1 MPLNPVQWQKALAAD
16 SLRPVYLLA
25 GEELLVLEAADA
37 LRAQARKLG
46 YAEREV
52 LEVGNHFDWDDLAR
66 AAAGMSL
73 FATRRLLD
81 LRLPTGRP
89 GTEGAKA
96 INEFCANPPPDVT
109 LLITATDWSNKH
121 EGVWTK
127 HLDAA
132 GALVVFNA
140 PKPQEWAAWIG
151 ARLASRGLRASPDA
165 AALLAERVEG
175 NLLAAAQEI
184 DKLVVLH
191 GQASAG
197 NGGEQNMPRIDAA
210 EMENLVADSARY
222 DAFKLTDAAFAGDGG
237 RALHILA
244 GLRAE
249 GDELIALMG
258 WLVNQLQL
266 ALRLAN
272 ARDFAAQARAER
284 LWPARE
290 QLFRKALRRAP
301 REHWLQCLA
310 RAARIDRIAKGREQG
325 DAWLE
330 AERLIAAMAE
340 PRAAAA
346 LA

>member
-1 MPLNPVQWQKALAAD
+1 MPLNPAQWQKALAD
-16 SLRPVYLLA
+16 DRLKSVYLLA

-37 LRAQARKLG
+37 LRAQARRLG
-46 YAEREV
+46 YSEREV
-52 LEVGNHFDWDDLAR
+52 LDVSQHFDWDDLAR

-89 GTEGAKA
+89 GVEGAKA
-96 INEFCANPPPDVT
+96 ITAFCADPPPDVT
-109 LLITATDWSNKH
+109 LLISATEWSSKH
-121 EGVWTK
+121 EGAWAKKV
-127 HLDAA
+127 DAA
-132 GALVVFNA
+132 GASVIFNA
-140 PKPQEWAAWIG
+140 PRPYEWSGWIG
-151 ARLASRGLRASPDA
+151 ARLASRGLSATPDA
-165 AALLAERVEG
+165 AALLAQRVEG

-191 GQASAG
+191 GSG
-197 NGGEQNMPRIDAA
+197 RIDAA
-210 EMENLVADSARY
+210 EMERLVADSARY

-272 ARDFAAQARAER
+272 ARDFAAQAKLER
-284 LWPARE
+284 LWQARE
-290 QLFRKALRRAP
+290 QLFRQALRRAP
-301 REHWLQCLA
+301 REHWLACLA

-340 PRAAAA
+340 PRASSA

>member
-1 MPLNPVQWQKALAAD
+1 MPLNAMQWQKSLAAEQ
-16 SLRPVYLLA
+16 LRPVYLLA

-52 LEVGNHFDWDDLAR
+52 LDVGNHFDWDDLAR

-121 EGVWTK
+121 EGAWTK
-127 HLDAA
+127 NLDAA

-140 PKPQEWAAWIG
+140 PRPNEWASWIG
-151 ARLASRGLRASPDA
+151 ARLSSRGLSATPDA

-191 GQASAG
+191 GQG
-197 NGGEQNMPRIDAA
+197 KIDAQ

-237 RALHILA
+237 RALRILA
-244 GLRAE
+244 GLHAE
-249 GDELIALMG
+249 GEELIGLMG

-272 ARDFAAQARAER
+272 AHDFAAQARAER

-310 RAARIDRIAKGREQG
+310 RAARIDRMAKGREQG

-330 AERLIAAMAE
+330 AERLIAAIAE
-340 PRAAAA
+340 PRAAGA

>member
-1 MPLNPVQWQKALAAD
+1 MPLNPAQWQKALAGD
-16 SLRPVYLLA
+16 SLLPVYLLA

-37 LRAQARKLG
+37 LRAQARRLG

-52 LEVGNHFDWDDLAR
+52 LDVGNHFDWNDLAR
-66 AAAGMSL
+66 SAAGMSL

-109 LLITATDWSNKH
+109 LLITATEWSSKH
-121 EGVWTK
+121 EGAWTK
-127 HLDAA
+127 NLDAV

-140 PKPQEWAAWIG
+140 PKPHEWAAWVG
-151 ARLASRGLRASPDA
+151 ARLASRGLSATPDA

-184 DKLVVLH
+184 DKLAVLR
-191 GQASAG
+191 GQ
-197 NGGEQNMPRIDAA
+197 GGGGRIDAA

-237 RALHILA
+237 RALRILA

-310 RAARIDRIAKGREQG
+310 RAARIDRMAKGREAG
-325 DAWLE
+325 DPWLE
-330 AERLIAAMAE
+330 AERLIAAIAE
-340 PRAAAA
+340 PRAASAFA
-346 LA
+346 

>member
-1 MPLNPVQWQKALAAD
+1 
-16 SLRPVYLLA
+16 
-25 GEELLVLEAADA
+25 
-37 LRAQARKLG
+37 
-46 YAEREV
+46 
-52 LEVGNHFDWDDLAR
+52 
-66 AAAGMSL
+66 MSL

-109 LLITATDWSNKH
+109 LLITATEWSSKH
-121 EGVWTK
+121 EGAWTK
-127 HLDAA
+127 NLDAA

-140 PKPQEWAAWIG
+140 PKPHEWAAWVG
-151 ARLASRGLRASPDA
+151 ARLASRGLSATPDA

-184 DKLVVLH
+184 DKLAVLR
-191 GQASAG
+191 GQ
-197 NGGEQNMPRIDAA
+197 GGGGRIDAA

-237 RALHILA
+237 RALRILA

-310 RAARIDRIAKGREQG
+310 RAARIDRMAKGREAG
-325 DAWLE
+325 DPWLE
-330 AERLIAAMAE
+330 AERLIAAIAE
-340 PRAAAA
+340 PRAASAFA
-346 LA
+346 

>member
-1 MPLNPVQWQKALAAD
+1 MPLNHAQWQKALAAD

-46 YAEREV
+46 YSERQV
-52 LEVGNHFDWDDLAR
+52 LDVGAHFDWDELAR

-89 GTEGAKA
+89 GVEGAKA
-96 INEFCANPPPDVT
+96 IVEFCSNPPPDVT
-109 LLITATDWSNKH
+109 LLITAVEWSSKH
-121 EGVWTK
+121 EGAWTK
-127 HLDAA
+127 QVDAA
-132 GALVVFNA
+132 GCLVVFNA
-140 PKPQEWAAWIG
+140 PRPNEWEAWIG
-151 ARLASRGLRASPDA
+151 ARLASRGLAATHDA

-191 GQASAG
+191 GQG
-197 NGGEQNMPRIDAA
+197 KIDAA

-222 DAFKLTDAAFAGDGG
+222 DAFKLTDAALGGDGA
-237 RALHILA
+237 RALRILD

-258 WLVNQLQL
+258 WLINQLQL

-272 ARDFAAQARAER
+272 AQDFGAQARAER

-301 REHWLQCLA
+301 REHWMQCLA
-310 RAARIDRIAKGREQG
+310 RAAKIDRIAKGREAG

-330 AERLIAAMAE
+330 AQRLIAAMAE
-340 PRAAAA
+340 PRASQA
-346 LA
+346 LV

>member
-1 MPLNPVQWQKALAAD
+1 MPLAPAQWQKALAAD
-16 SLRPVYLLA
+16 SLAPVYLLA

-37 LRAQARKLG
+37 LRAQARALG

-52 LEVGNHFDWDDLAR
+52 LEAGQHFDWDDLAR

-89 GTEGAKA
+89 GVDGAKA
-96 INEFCANPPPDVT
+96 ITEFCAHPPPDVS
-109 LLITATDWSNKH
+109 LLITAMEWSSKH
-121 EGVWTK
+121 DGAWSK
-127 HLDAA
+127 KLDAA
-132 GALVVFNA
+132 GVMAVFNA
-140 PKPQEWAAWIG
+140 PRPNEWAAWIG
-151 ARLASRGLRASPDA
+151 ARLASRGLSVTPDA

-175 NLLAAAQEI
+175 NLLAAAQEV
-184 DKLVVLH
+184 DKLAVLH
-191 GQASAG
+191 AG
-197 NGGEQNMPRIDAA
+197 DDSRIDAVA
-210 EMENLVADSARY
+210 MEHLVADSARY
-222 DAFKLTDAAFAGDGG
+222 DVFKLVDAAMAGEGA
-237 RALHILA
+237 RALRILA

-249 GDELIALMG
+249 GDELIGLMG

-272 ARDFAAQARAER
+272 APDLAAQARAER

-301 REHWLQCLA
+301 REHWLACLA
-310 RAARIDRIAKGREQG
+310 RASRIDRIAKGREQG
-325 DAWLE
+325 EPWRE

-340 PRAAAA
+340 PRVARS

>member
-1 MPLNPVQWQKALAAD
+1 MPLNAMQWQKSLAAEQ
-16 SLRPVYLLA
+16 LRPVYLLA

-37 LRAQARKLG
+37 LRAQARRLG

-52 LEVGNHFDWDDLAR
+52 LDVGNHFDWDDLAR

-109 LLITATDWSNKH
+109 LLITAMDWSNKH
-121 EGVWTK
+121 EGAWTRN
-127 HLDAA
+127 LDAA

-140 PKPQEWAAWIG
+140 PRPNEWASWIG
-151 ARLASRGLRASPDA
+151 ARLSSRGLSATPDA

-191 GQASAG
+191 GQG
-197 NGGEQNMPRIDAA
+197 KIDAQ

-222 DAFKLTDAAFAGDGG
+222 DAFKLTDAAFAGEGG
-237 RALHILA
+237 RALRILA
-244 GLRAE
+244 GLHAE
-249 GDELIALMG
+249 GEELIGLMG
-258 WLVNQLQL
+258 WLVNQLHL

-272 ARDFAAQARAER
+272 AHDFAAQARSER
-284 LWPARE
+284 LGPARE

-310 RAARIDRIAKGREQG
+310 RAARIDRMAKGREQG

-330 AERLIAAMAE
+330 AERLIAAIAE
-340 PRAAAA
+340 PRAAGP

>member
-1 MPLNPVQWQKALAAD
+1 MPLSPAQWSKVLASDRLA
-16 SLRPVYLLA
+16 PVYLLA

-37 LRAQARKLG
+37 LRARARELG
-46 YAEREV
+46 FAEREV
-52 LEVGNHFDWDDLAR
+52 LEAGQHFDWDDLAR
-66 AAAGMSL
+66 SAAGMSL
-73 FATRRLLD
+73 FASHRLLD

-89 GTEGAKA
+89 GVEGAKA
-96 INEFCANPPPDVT
+96 ITAFCANPPPDVT
-109 LLITATDWSNKH
+109 LLITAVEWSNKH

-127 HLDAA
+127 QVDAA
-132 GALVVFNA
+132 GVLAVFNA

-151 ARLASRGLRASPDA
+151 ARLASRGLAATPDA

-191 GQASAG
+191 GSG
-197 NGGEQNMPRIDAA
+197 RIDAA

-237 RALHILA
+237 RALRILA
-244 GLRAE
+244 GLRSE
-249 GDELIALMG
+249 GEDLIPLMG

-301 REHWLQCLA
+301 REHWLACLA
-310 RAARIDRIAKGREQG
+310 RASRIDRMSKGREWG
-325 DAWLE
+325 EPWLE
-330 AERLIAAMAE
+330 AERLIATIAE

-346 LA
+346 LG

>member
-1 MPLNPVQWQKALAAD
+1 MPFNAAQWQKSLAAD
-16 SLRPVYLLA
+16 SLQPVYLLA

-37 LRAQARKLG
+37 LRAQARRLG

-52 LEVGNHFDWDDLAR
+52 LDVGNHFDWDDLAR

-73 FATRRLLD
+73 FASRRLLD

-96 INEFCANPPPDVT
+96 INEFCANPPPDVS
-109 LLITATDWSNKH
+109 LLITATEWSSKH
-121 EGVWTK
+121 EGAWTK
-127 HLDAA
+127 NLDAA

-140 PKPQEWAAWIG
+140 PRPNEWAGWIG
-151 ARLASRGLRASPDA
+151 ARLTSRGLAATPDA

-191 GQASAG
+191 GQG
-197 NGGEQNMPRIDAA
+197 KIDLK
-210 EMENLVADSARY
+210 EMEDLVADSARY
-222 DAFKLTDAAFAGDGG
+222 DAFKLTDAAFAGEGG
-237 RALHILA
+237 RALRILA
-244 GLRAE
+244 GLHAE

-310 RAARIDRIAKGREQG
+310 RAARIDRMAKGREQG
-325 DAWLE
+325 NPWLE
-330 AERLIAAMAE
+330 AERLIAAIAE
-340 PRAAAA
+340 PRAASA
-346 LA
+346 LS

>member
-1 MPLNPVQWQKALAAD
+1 MPLNAGQWQKALAAD
-16 SLRPVYLLA
+16 SLHGVYLLA

-37 LRAQARKLG
+37 LRAQARRLG
-46 YAEREV
+46 YSEREV
-52 LEVGNHFDWDDLAR
+52 LTAGPHFDWDDLAR

-73 FATRRLLD
+73 FASRRLLD
-81 LRLPTGRP
+81 LRLPSGRP

-96 INEFCANPPPDVT
+96 ITAFCADLPPDVT
-109 LLITATDWSNKH
+109 LLVSATEWSNKH
-121 EGVWTK
+121 EGAWTK
-127 HLDAA
+127 KIDAA
-132 GALVVFNA
+132 GAMVVFNA
-140 PKPQEWAAWIG
+140 PRPHEWAGWIG
-151 ARLASRGLRASPDA
+151 ARLASRGLTATPDA
-165 AALLAERVEG
+165 AALLAQRVEG

-191 GQASAG
+191 DKG
-197 NGGEQNMPRIDAA
+197 RIDAN
-210 EMENLVADSARY
+210 EMERLVADSARY

-237 RALHILA
+237 RALRILA

-284 LWPARE
+284 LWQARE
-290 QLFRKALRRAP
+290 QLFRQALRRAP
-301 REHWLQCLA
+301 REHWLACLA

-340 PRAAAA
+340 PRAARA

>member
-1 MPLNPVQWQKALAAD
+1 MPLSSGQWQKALAAD
-16 SLRPVYLLA
+16 RLAPVYLLA
-25 GEELLVLEAADA
+25 GVELLVLEAADA
-37 LRAQARKLG
+37 LRAHARQLG
-46 YAEREV
+46 YSEREV
-52 LEVGNHFDWDDLAR
+52 LEVTQHFDWDDLAR

-73 FATRRLLD
+73 FATRRLID

-96 INEFCANPPPDVT
+96 IVAFCADPPPDVT
-109 LLITATDWSNKH
+109 LLVTAMEWSNKH
-121 EGVWTK
+121 DGAWSK
-127 HLDAA
+127 KLDAS
-132 GALVVFNA
+132 GTMVVFNA
-140 PKPQEWAAWIG
+140 PRPNEWGAWIA
-151 ARLASRGLRASPDA
+151 ARLASRGLSATPDA
-165 AALLAERVEG
+165 NALLAERVEG

-191 GQASAG
+191 GQG
-197 NGGEQNMPRIDAA
+197 RIDLAA
-210 EMENLVADSARY
+210 MQSVVADSARY
-222 DAFKLTDAAFAGDGG
+222 DAFKLTDAAFAGEGA

-272 ARDFAAQARAER
+272 ANDLAAQVRIEH

-310 RAARIDRIAKGREQG
+310 RASRIDRMAKGREGGNPWQ
-325 DAWLE
+325 E
-330 AERLIAAMAE
+330 AERLIAAIAE
-340 PRAAAA
+340 PRAASA

>member
-1 MPLNPVQWQKALAAD
+1 MPLNALQWQKSLAAD
-16 SLRPVYLLA
+16 QLRPVYLLA

-109 LLITATDWSNKH
+109 LLITAMDWSNKH
-121 EGVWTK
+121 EGAWTK
-127 HLDAA
+127 NLDAA

-140 PKPQEWAAWIG
+140 PRPNEWAAWIG
-151 ARLASRGLRASPDA
+151 ARLSSRGLSATPDA

-191 GQASAG
+191 GQG
-197 NGGEQNMPRIDAA
+197 KIDAQ
-210 EMENLVADSARY
+210 EMADLVADSARY
-222 DAFKLTDAAFAGDGG
+222 DAFKLTDAAFAGEGG

-244 GLRAE
+244 GLHAE
-249 GDELIALMG
+249 GEELIGLMG

-310 RAARIDRIAKGREQG
+310 RAARIDRMAKGREQG

-330 AERLIAAMAE
+330 AERLIAAIAE
-340 PRAAAA
+340 PRAAGA

>member
-1 MPLNPVQWQKALAAD
+1 MPLNAMQWQKSLAAD
-16 SLRPVYLLA
+16 QLRPVYLLA

-37 LRAQARKLG
+37 LRAQARRLG

-52 LEVGNHFDWDDLAR
+52 LDVGNHFDWDDLAR

-109 LLITATDWSNKH
+109 LLITAMDWSSKH
-121 EGVWTK
+121 EGAWTRN
-127 HLDAA
+127 LDAA

-140 PKPQEWAAWIG
+140 PRPNEWAAWIG
-151 ARLASRGLRASPDA
+151 ARLSSRGLSATPDA

-191 GQASAG
+191 GQG
-197 NGGEQNMPRIDAA
+197 KIDAQ
-210 EMENLVADSARY
+210 EMESLVADSARY
-222 DAFKLTDAAFAGDGG
+222 DAFKLTDAAFAGEGG

-244 GLRAE
+244 GLHAE
-249 GDELIALMG
+249 GEELIGLMG

-310 RAARIDRIAKGREQG
+310 RAARIDRMAKGREQG

-330 AERLIAAMAE
+330 AERLIAAIAE
-340 PRAAAA
+340 PRAAGA